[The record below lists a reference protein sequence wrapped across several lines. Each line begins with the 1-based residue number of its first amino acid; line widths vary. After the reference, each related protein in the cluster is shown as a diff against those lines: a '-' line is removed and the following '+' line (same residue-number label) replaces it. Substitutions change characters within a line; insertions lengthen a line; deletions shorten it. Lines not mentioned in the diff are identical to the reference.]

1 MKKIIFL
8 GMICLLLL
16 GIVVSY
22 AGAEEKILE
31 EEFPYFGKV
40 SKTEVL
46 VYFLWCDDNF
56 NVIEPVAVKRK
67 VNLHSVIQH
76 AIEKL
81 LEGPS
86 DHERKRYDL
95 WSAIPSGT
103 KLNNLWI
110 DIYRGI
116 CYVDFSKELQ
126 NYKGGSLNAICIRT
140 QIEKTLKQFKVV
152 KKVIITVEGK
162 GEAEGVLQP

>member
-1 MKKIIFL
+1 MKRIIFL

-16 GIVVSY
+16 GIVASY
-22 AGAEEKILE
+22 VGAEEKILE

-56 NVIEPVAVKRK
+56 NVIEPVAVKRT

-95 WSAIPSGT
+95 RTAIPEGT

-126 NYKGGSLNAICIRT
+126 NYGGGSMNAICIRT